1 MGLYWAELRAGSDRL
16 VDFPSPEMRLGSAR
30 FRLASRSEPSR
41 AATSSSRLTSFEL
54 FFQPYSGW
62 RCTKMVANTSPLQ
75 MLLLVDV
82 AVEIA
87 AVAIAVE
94 DVDVVQVRAPAT
106 VLLHQRRTQK
116 SSARSVRRLAMK
128 LLGVGTVMMMMK
140 MISQTTGQQEL
151 LLQDMV

>member
-1 MGLYWAELRAGSDRL
+1 
-16 VDFPSPEMRLGSAR
+16 
-30 FRLASRSEPSR
+30 
-41 AATSSSRLTSFEL
+41 
-54 FFQPYSGW
+54 
-62 RCTKMVANTSPLQ
+62 MVANTSPLQ

-87 AVAIAVE
+87 AVAIAIE
-94 DVDVVQVRAPAT
+94 DVEVVQVRAPAT